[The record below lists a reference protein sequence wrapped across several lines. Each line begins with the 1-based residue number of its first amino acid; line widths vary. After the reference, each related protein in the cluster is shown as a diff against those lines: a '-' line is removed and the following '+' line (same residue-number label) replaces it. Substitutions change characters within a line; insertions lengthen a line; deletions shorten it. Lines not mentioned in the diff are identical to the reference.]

1 MSAGGV
7 RKWAEF
13 SAWRCDTLVSH
24 DALFQ
29 QQGGEPTGG
38 LQVAANLL
46 WVLSSGR
53 SQSSFPQALSNQVV
67 CLHKLT

>member
-1 MSAGGV
+1 MCAGGV

-13 SAWRCDTLVSH
+13 SVWRCNTLVSH

-29 QQGGEPTGG
+29 QQRGEPTRG

-53 SQSSFPQALSNQVV
+53 SQSSFPQALNNQIGVY
-67 CLHKLT
+67 TS